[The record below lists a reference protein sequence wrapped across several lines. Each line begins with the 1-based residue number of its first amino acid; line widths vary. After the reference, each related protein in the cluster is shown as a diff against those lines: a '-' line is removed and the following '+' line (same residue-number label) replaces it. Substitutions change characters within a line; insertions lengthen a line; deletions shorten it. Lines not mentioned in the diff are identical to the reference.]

1 MRSSSPRE
9 GVALNIVQRQ
19 LGHANLGTTSIYLRG
34 IDPEEIIT
42 AEESGSVTALPL
54 RPGEASAGTA
64 QLTRPSLVLSRALN
78 LTMHTPASARSQHNR
93 GHGRR
98 VFGALGR
105 SAQVAVT

>member
-42 AEESGSVTALPL
+42 AEESASVTALPL

-64 QLTRPSLVLSRALN
+64 QLTRPSLVQDRRLRLPPFASAIGPHCKRWAAGGVVSRA
-78 LTMHTPASARSQHNR
+78 
-93 GHGRR
+93 
-98 VFGALGR
+98 
-105 SAQVAVT
+105 